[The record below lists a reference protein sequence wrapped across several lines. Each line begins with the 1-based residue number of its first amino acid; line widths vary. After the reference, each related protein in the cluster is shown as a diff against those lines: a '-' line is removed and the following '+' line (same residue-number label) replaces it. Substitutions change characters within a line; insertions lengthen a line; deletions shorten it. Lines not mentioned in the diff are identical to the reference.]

1 VSRKITYNSN
11 QNGYAI
17 LYIIHSN
24 TTCSHRPLII
34 HRIIRKN
41 VNSFVADK
49 LHTCWI
55 VAVVD
60 SGFDL
65 TGVGVGLCFWPILFL
80 LNLVLKGIASEA
92 CKKGDNLAFRA

>member
-1 VSRKITYNSN
+1 M
-11 QNGYAI
+11 
-17 LYIIHSN
+17 
-24 TTCSHRPLII
+24 
-34 HRIIRKN
+34 
-41 VNSFVADK
+41 
-49 LHTCWI
+49 
-55 VAVVD
+55 VD